1 MTVSE
6 RTVTVKQVT
15 LTKDELVEL
24 ICDSSAEELAVFCK
38 SIEIVSNNK
47 IVNDR
52 FVKLMIE
59 FNTNVASRV
68 IENIFKEEQ

>member
-24 ICDSSAEELAVFCK
+24 ISDESAKELAVFCR
-38 SIEIVSNNK
+38 SIGIVSNNK

-59 FNTNVASRV
+59 FNNNVASR
-68 IENIFKEEQ
+68 IINTIFKEEQ